1 MAGESTDLHVR
12 SLRDIQPGPTSWRI
26 GHGDV
31 AVGFCEGGKYRIR
44 KTGDGDRLSIDD
56 EILETDG
63 GDYWVWSPGFYAG
76 QVRAELLDPGD
87 RVRATFV
94 LDVSPH
100 PGKLGRDT
108 FEAMLD
114 QIRAFDPGLV
124 LGTEPAALPVGH
136 EAAISDPWLE
146 YARLRAYGDKFVR
159 ALSAISRQPL
169 RELRAGRAHLPLPQV
184 RRADRQTALAAL
196 GSAQLLKVLGAGE
209 HAPTRTGAMPH
220 FDVPVARET
229 LDGAANRCVAA
240 IAHQVSRRAARL
252 RDELESIVE
261 KEPDSTTRTA
271 LAARWPRRR
280 ELLDRLVARLRH
292 FQRISPLA
300 DVKRREISAAGLNAV
315 SADPAYSNAYG
326 TGWRILRRGAEGP
339 PRAER
344 MWISPTWE
352 IYERWCF
359 VQLCDSVRE
368 AKPEYSW
375 SILRTNR
382 WRATAALRGSR
393 SGTRSIELLLQPRFP
408 AGDQSPNSGFRSIS
422 GLREPDIV
430 LTRTDGEMQK
440 WYVLDAKYRTGRSN
454 VLEAMASAHIYRDAL
469 RWNGRRAESAVLL
482 VPRAG
487 DAEWL
492 EKPDFIGK
500 HRVGI
505 CALIPDAEPQGV
517 IDLWF
522 ADATVR

>member
-1 MAGESTDLHVR
+1 MQSLRPARLHFGWRVVDDVLDYTDRVMADGGATNLAAVLDDVVYAKVLPKLRGDDSPRFREALKKSAEVLNEHRLENCVRKVKELSDDLESTGSSILAIAVAGESTDLHVR

-26 GHGDV
+26 GQGDV

-44 KTGDGDRLSIDD
+44 KTGEGDRLSIDD

-76 QVRAELLDPGD
+76 QVRAELLGPGD

-169 RELRAGRAHLPLPQV
+169 RELRAERAHLPLPQV

-196 GSAQLLKVLGAGE
+196 GSAQLLNGAGRWRTR
-209 HAPTRTGAMPH
+209 PDYRTGAMPH

-240 IAHQVSRRAARL
+240 IAHEVSRRAVRL

-261 KEPDSTTRTA
+261 KEPESMTRTA
-271 LAARWPRRR
+271 SPPGGRVAASCLIGSWRDCATFSVSRRWP
-280 ELLDRLVARLRH
+280 
-292 FQRISPLA
+292 
-300 DVKRREISAAGLNAV
+300 
-315 SADPAYSNAYG
+315 
-326 TGWRILRRGAEGP
+326 T
-339 PRAER
+339 
-344 MWISPTWE
+344 
-352 IYERWCF
+352 
-359 VQLCDSVRE
+359 
-368 AKPEYSW
+368 
-375 SILRTNR
+375 
-382 WRATAALRGSR
+382 
-393 SGTRSIELLLQPRFP
+393 
-408 AGDQSPNSGFRSIS
+408 
-422 GLREPDIV
+422 
-430 LTRTDGEMQK
+430 
-440 WYVLDAKYRTGRSN
+440 
-454 VLEAMASAHIYRDAL
+454 
-469 RWNGRRAESAVLL
+469 
-482 VPRAG
+482 
-487 DAEWL
+487 
-492 EKPDFIGK
+492 
-500 HRVGI
+500 
-505 CALIPDAEPQGV
+505 
-517 IDLWF
+517 
-522 ADATVR
+522 